1 MGIYN
6 SGSFLLRG
14 YNLLFSIFCVYVSFF
29 LLIKGL
35 IVCVSWTRVFFLCL
49 LSITLFF
56 SSAHRPYFQHI
67 FHRLPHSFF
76 HYPTPSL
83 TNFTNCV
90 ILSLKKL
97 IGSLYVFFRAYVCW
111 NPYAY
116 WRPLWLR
123 DNFVPGCIFEYGSKE
138 LEILF
143 FIVVGA
149 IISQSEALTSF
160 LFLCFLYTH
169 GISNGILLPCL

>member
-1 MGIYN
+1 MLRIWQKWSSIYMGIYN

-111 NPYAY
+111 NPYAC
-116 WRPLWLR
+116 WRLLWLR
-123 DNFVPGCIFEYGSKE
+123 DNFVPGCIFE
-138 LEILF
+138 
-143 FIVVGA
+143 
-149 IISQSEALTSF
+149 SQALTSF
-160 LFLCFLYTH
+160 LFLCFLSTH